1 MQNKIIVS
9 ILTFFILVDT
19 ILIYLALT
27 ISPIKLKRNVFT
39 FQYGQVIPTDVSE
52 YVNANHSVLENV
64 KLDLSHVSKEVGTY
78 QASIT
83 YFNETQYFEIVVED
97 TIKPKFQL
105 KKVEWHVQ
113 LGETLQAEDL
123 IKNVEDHSLTK
134 VYFYDEKS
142 GKKSETKS
150 FEIEGTQ
157 IERIIVEDQHGNQSS
172 SLRVKVVVEKNA
184 IAPTIKGIENLEI
197 HVGESVD
204 LYDGVYA
211 TDDIEGDI
219 TSRLIVDGHVDNQV
233 PGIYEIMYTVS
244 DKDGNTTQVVRTITV
259 IEVEDDNYYLCINL
273 CSYIYIYSV
282 YTT

>member
-9 ILTFFILVDT
+9 ILSFFILVDT

-123 IKNVEDHSLTK
+123 IENVEDHSLTK

-197 HVGESVD
+197 YVGESVD

-259 IEVEDDNYYLCINL
+259 IEVEDDN
-273 CSYIYIYSV
+273 
-282 YTT
+282 